1 MRGYFGIGAEGIS
14 KSMNVGSLFRTA
26 HAFDASFVFTVAAV
40 YSRTEGAKADTS
52 DATAHLPFYDFP
64 DIKLM
69 ALPQGCSLVG
79 IEITD
84 DAIDLPS
91 FHHPKNAAYI
101 LGPERGALSPAM
113 TERCDYV
120 IKIPTKFSINVG
132 LAGALVMYDR
142 LVSLGRFAP
151 RSVATGGP
159 TEALPEPVFG
169 QPKSRAA
176 METYRAEPPAQ
187 DTFNKNK

>member
-1 MRGYFGIGAEGIS
+1 MRGYFGIGVEGIS

-26 HAFDASFVFTVAAV
+26 YAFDASFVFTVAAV
-40 YSRTEGAKADTS
+40 YSRIEGSRSDTS
-52 DATAHLPFYDFP
+52 DATAHLPFYAFP
-64 DIKLM
+64 EIEQM
-69 ALPQGCSLVG
+69 ALPEGCSLVG
-79 IEITD
+79 VEITD
-84 DAIDLPS
+84 QAIELPS

-101 LGPERGALSPAM
+101 LGPERGALSQAL

-142 LVSLGRFAP
+142 LMSLGRFAP
-151 RSVATGGP
+151 RPVATGGP

-176 METYRAEPPAQ
+176 MEKFRTDPTSQ
-187 DTFNKNK
+187 VSLDDGN